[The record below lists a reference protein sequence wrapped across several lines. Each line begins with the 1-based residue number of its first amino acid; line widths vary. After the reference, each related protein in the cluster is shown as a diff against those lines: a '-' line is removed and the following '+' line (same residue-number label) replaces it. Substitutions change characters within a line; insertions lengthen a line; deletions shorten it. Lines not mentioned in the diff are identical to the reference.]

1 MVYLKIKK
9 LGNSYGIILPM
20 DIVKEKKFVENEVVD
35 VEIRK
40 KNESLMRLFGTLE
53 KTKPTQEIQDELRV
67 GWGE

>member
-20 DIVKEKKFVENEVVD
+20 DIVKEKNFVENEVVD

-53 KTKPTQEIQDELRV
+53 KTKPTQEIKDELRV

>member
-53 KTKPTQEIQDELRV
+53 KTKPTQEIKDELRV